1 MCLLYNNS
9 VMNTQNIIERL
20 REIIDDETLVQ
31 LREELNSYHVADL
44 ADIFQELKPEER
56 LECFKLLDIEKAADL
71 MEYLSPQIQV
81 ELLGEIDEEMASRII
96 TKLPHDAAADVLG
109 DMEDDES
116 ETYLDKLP
124 HKFSEEVRELLTYNE
139 DTAGGMMNPVVLT
152 VNSEMS
158 VKDVLNHI
166 RISAT
171 EDNMELY
178 YVYVVDKQNHL
189 LGVVSLRR
197 LLTSPINQKIEDIMI
212 SDIVKLHVDDYS
224 SHIIDVFMKYQYNA
238 LPVVDLYNRL
248 KGMITWDDVHD
259 LFEEETTEEIYQTS
273 GISTVEVD
281 EDEILSG
288 SMTRAIRARTPWLF
302 ITLLGEFVAVNVANH
317 YDHTFSSLPVV
328 AAFMPLLAG
337 LGGNIGT
344 QSITLMVRG
353 LSTGQVTMSSAW
365 HHIIRETVIGASIGL
380 IFGALV
386 MLATYGWQ
394 HSVGL
399 GCVVGL
405 AMAINMTMATVIGT
419 LTPLGLKSIKID
431 PAIASGPVIA
441 TTIDVVGLIVY
452 FTLVSI
458 YLFKFV

>member
-1 MCLLYNNS
+1 MDML
-9 VMNTQNIIERL
+9 NTQNTIERI
-20 REIIDDETLVQ
+20 REIMDDDTLVQ
-31 LREELNSYHVADL
+31 LKEELNGYHEADL
-44 ADIFQELKPEER
+44 ADIFAELKPDER
-56 LECFKLLDIEKAADL
+56 LTCFKLLDVEKAADL
-71 MEYLSPQIQV
+71 MEYLNPQIQV
-81 ELLGEIDEEMASRII
+81 ELLGDIDEEVASRIL

-109 DMEDDES
+109 DMEEDES

-152 VNSEMS
+152 VNSDMS

-178 YVYVVDKQNHL
+178 YVYVVDKHNHL
-189 LGVVSLRR
+189 LGVVSLRK
-197 LLTSPINQKIEDIMI
+197 LLTSPINQKIQDIMI

-224 SHIIDVFMKYQYNA
+224 DYITDVFMKYQYNA

-281 EDEILSG
+281 EDEILTG
-288 SMTRAIRARTPWLF
+288 SIFRAIRARTPWL
-302 ITLLGEFVAVNVANH
+302 LGEFVAVHVANH
-317 YDHTFSSLPVV
+317 FEPTFSMLPIV

-353 LSTGQVTMSSAW
+353 LSTGQVTMSSAI
-365 HHIIRETVIGASIGL
+365 HHILRETCIGALIGMF
-380 IFGALV
+380 FGLLV
-386 MLATYGWQ
+386 MLATWGWK
-394 HSVGL
+394 HSMGL

-405 AMAINMTMATVIGT
+405 AMAVNMTMATVIGT
-419 LTPLGLKSIKID
+419 LTPLALKSIKID
-431 PAIASGPVIA
+431 PAVASGPVIA
-441 TTIDVVGLIVY
+441 TTIDVVGLLVY
-452 FTLVSI
+452 FSLVSL
-458 YLFKFV
+458 YLVHLV

>member
-1 MCLLYNNS
+1 
-9 VMNTQNIIERL
+9 MNTQSIVERI

-31 LREELNSYHVADL
+31 LKEELNSYHEADL

-56 LECFKLLDIEKAADL
+56 LQCFKLLDIEKAADL

-81 ELLGEIDEEMASRII
+81 ELLGDIDEEVASRII

-109 DMEDDES
+109 DMEEDES

-139 DTAGGMMNPVVLT
+139 DTAGGIMNPVVLT
-152 VNSEMS
+152 VNSDMS
-158 VKDVLNHI
+158 VQDVLNHI
-166 RISAT
+166 RIKAE

-189 LGVVSLRR
+189 LGVVSLRK
-197 LLTSPINQKIEDIMI
+197 LLTSPITQKVEDIMI

-224 SHIIDVFMKYQYNA
+224 DYINDEFMKYQYNA

-259 LFEEETTEEIYQTS
+259 LFEEETTEEIYQSS
-273 GISTVEVD
+273 GISTEVVD

-288 SMTRAIRARTPWLF
+288 NVFNAIRARTPWLF
-302 ITLLGEFVAVNVANH
+302 ITLIGEFLAVNVAH
-317 YDHTFSSLPVV
+317 HFDHTFTMLPIV
-328 AAFMPLLAG
+328 ATFMPLLAG

-353 LSTGQVTMSSAW
+353 LSTGQVTLSSAM
-365 HHIIRETVIGASIGL
+365 HHILRESFIGAAIGL
-380 IFGALV
+380 LFGCLV
-386 MLATYGWQ
+386 MLATWGWQ
-394 HSVGL
+394 HNAGL
-399 GCVVGL
+399 GLIVGL
-405 AMAINMTMATVIGT
+405 AMAINMMMATVIGT
-419 LTPLGLKSIKID
+419 FTPFALKAIKVD
-431 PAIASGPVIA
+431 PAVASGPVIA
-441 TTIDVVGLIVY
+441 TTIDVVGLAVY
-452 FTLVSI
+452 FSLVTL
-458 YLFKFV
+458 YLVHVLS

>member
-1 MCLLYNNS
+1 
-9 VMNTQNIIERL
+9 MNTQSVVERI
-20 REIIDDETLVQ
+20 REIIDDDTLVQ
-31 LREELNSYHVADL
+31 LREELETYHVADL
-44 ADIFQELKPEER
+44 ADIFQELKPDER
-56 LECFKLLDIEKAADL
+56 LTCFKLLDVEKAADL
-71 MEYLSPQIQV
+71 MEYLNPQIQV
-81 ELLGEIDEEMASRII
+81 ELLGDIDEEMASRIL

-124 HKFSEEVRELLTYNE
+124 HKFSEEVRELLTYDE

-152 VNSEMS
+152 VNSDMS

-178 YVYVVDKQNHL
+178 YVYVVDKHNHL
-189 LGVVSLRR
+189 MGVVSLRK
-197 LLTSPINQKIEDIMI
+197 LLTSPINQKVQDIMI

-224 SHIIDVFMKYQYNA
+224 DFIIDEFMKYQYNA

-259 LFEEETTEEIYQTS
+259 LFEEETTEEILQSS
-273 GISTVEVD
+273 GISTEVVD

-288 SMTRAIRARTPWLF
+288 NMFKAIRARTPWLF
-302 ITLLGEFVAVNVANH
+302 ITLLGEFVAVHVANH
-317 YDHTFSSLPVV
+317 FEPTFSLLPIV

-353 LSTGQVTMSSAW
+353 LSTGQVTMSSAL
-365 HHIIRETVIGASIGL
+365 HHIIRETCIGAMIGL
-380 IFGALV
+380 FFGMIVL
-386 MLATYGWQ
+386 LATWGWKD
-394 HSVGL
+394 SIGL

-405 AMAINMTMATVIGT
+405 AMAVNMTMATVIGT
-419 LTPLGLKSIKID
+419 LTPLALKSINVD
-431 PAIASGPVIA
+431 PAVASGPVIA
-441 TTIDVVGLIVY
+441 TTIDVVGLLVY
-452 FTLVSI
+452 FSLVSI
-458 YLFKFV
+458 YLVHIV